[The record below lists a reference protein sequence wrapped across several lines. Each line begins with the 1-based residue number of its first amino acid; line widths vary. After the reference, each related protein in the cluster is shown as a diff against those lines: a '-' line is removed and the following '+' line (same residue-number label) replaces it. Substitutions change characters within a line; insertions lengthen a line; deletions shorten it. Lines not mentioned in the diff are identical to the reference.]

1 MVTRIDVLDA
11 DGFGPYVDPSVE
23 VYIAAMAKP
32 RSLVP
37 ARRAITGRHLSY
49 DGLRAAVALT
59 DEGGLIGFGYG
70 YNGEPGQWWHDSV
83 ADALEEVQ
91 RKQWLDHAFEL
102 AELHVLPAWQ
112 GKGLGRQLLHTVA
125 EVDRPTMVLSAIDAE
140 TAARRLYRSLGFVDL
155 LTGFMFPGSSEAY
168 AVMGCTLPFPD

>member
-1 MVTRIDVLDA
+1 MTQIVVLEA
-11 DGFGPYVDPSVE
+11 EGFRPYVDPSVE

-37 ARRAITGRHLSY
+37 ARRAITGRHLNY

-70 YNGEPGQWWHDSV
+70 YYGEPGQWWHDSV
-83 ADALEEVQ
+83 SDGLDDVA
-91 RKQWLDHAFEL
+91 RKQWLSHAFEL

-112 GKGLGRQLLHTVA
+112 GRGLGRQLLRTVGQ
-125 EVDRPTMVLSAIDAE
+125 VDCSTIVLSALDAD
-140 TAARRLYRSLGFVDL
+140 TSARRLYRSLGFIDI
-155 LTGFMFPGSSEAY
+155 LTGFTFPGSSEAY
-168 AVMGCTLPFPD
+168 AVMARSLPLPD